1 MPRRPRPP
9 LTAREIAAF
18 LSGTRAAKRLQY
30 AELTE
35 TEVESLAM
43 ELATEDSPMLQH
55 FDIQAYVYW
64 FSRGYF
70 QSLMLGKPCP

>member
-30 AELTE
+30 AELTAP
-35 TEVESLAM
+35 EVVFLAM
-43 ELATEDSPMLQH
+43 ELANEDSPMLQH
-55 FDIQAYVYW
+55 FDAESYVYW

-70 QSLMLGKPCP
+70 QSLMLGKPCQ

>member
-30 AELTE
+30 TELSE
-35 TEVESLAM
+35 TEVETLAM
-43 ELATEDSPMLQH
+43 ELASEDSPMLQH
-55 FDIQAYVYW
+55 FDANSYIYW
-64 FSRGYF
+64 FTRGYY
-70 QSLMLGKPCP
+70 QSLWLGKP

>member
-30 AELTE
+30 PDLTDG
-35 TEVESLAM
+35 EVELLAWDM
-43 ELATEDSPMLQH
+43 AEQDSPMLQH
-55 FDIQAYVYW
+55 FDIGAYTYW
-64 FSRGYF
+64 FIRGF
-70 QSLMLGKPCP
+70 DQAVNLAKPCQ